1 MNETKS
7 EYRERLNFFSGLM
20 LDAAISVHK
29 EIFRSY
35 GTLNVIVDFGYRYF
49 VPLGLL
55 GAHNLDNTV

>member
-7 EYRERLNFFSGLM
+7 EYRERLNFISGLIR
-20 LDAAISVHK
+20 DAAIEVHK
-29 EIFRSY
+29 KISRSY

-55 GAHNLDNTV
+55 GAP